1 MGRVGQGSS
10 SSPSYA
16 GPPPGLYS
24 PLGSPLSAG
33 HAQHPQHPQRPQ
45 ARPQVRLQARPQ
57 ARPCLLSTP
66 ICTLGLPFPVLLSL
80 LCLVAVT
87 LSWSLS
93 LRLGSLS
100 LCGGR
105 GSFDCLPRCFL
116 APGVIHVTRFFALCC
131 SIWVVKTWH
140 AEDDSRRLGEAVQ
153 DLVGLA
159 EGFGWACM
167 HTRVPSCSRH
177 LD

>member
-1 MGRVGQGSS
+1 MCAR
-10 SSPSYA
+10 P
-16 GPPPGLYS
+16 
-24 PLGSPLSAG
+24 
-33 HAQHPQHPQRPQ
+33 QHPQHPQRPQ

-80 LCLVAVT
+80 LCLVAVI
-87 LSWSLS
+87 LLWSLS
-93 LRLGSLS
+93 LLLGALS

-105 GSFDCLPRCFL
+105 GSFDCIPCCFL
-116 APGVIHVTRFFALCC
+116 APGVIHVTRFSALRC

-153 DLVGLA
+153 AWWGLQRGLVGQV
-159 EGFGWACM
+159 C
-167 HTRVPSCSRH
+167 TRASPCARDIWVCNAVVHVEQASH
-177 LD
+177 LHVVHYYVLLYHY